1 MSETTVIENLLT
13 PFMLEGGHVRGRV
26 VRLGNVANTILSRYD
41 YPPAVVRMLGELVV
55 IAGMLSSNLKHE
67 GIFTI
72 QMRGKGLIPLVV
84 VDAVYGGAIR
94 GYADISPEAANE
106 IAALGKD
113 ATPRAMLGEG
123 AYLAITF
130 DPGEQMQRYQGVVEL
145 VGDTIADALMHYFT
159 LSEQLDVELRLSVSD
174 TAPWAA
180 SGIIVER
187 MPEASSEASEE
198 NQEAWRYAQALMAT
212 VKADELLDPLLDA
225 PALLYRLFHEGGVRV
240 YDHHTLSV
248 GCRCSRERI
257 SNLLLSMSEIDR
269 ADMVVDGVANVHC
282 QFCNKSELFTPED
295 LGLGGVQ

>member
-1 MSETTVIENLLT
+1 MSEHTAIENLLT

-26 VRLGNVANTILSRYD
+26 VRLGSVASTILTRYD
-41 YPPAVVRMLGELVV
+41 YPPAVVRMLGELIV

-72 QMRGKGLIPLVV
+72 QMRGNGLIPLVV

-94 GYADISPEAANE
+94 GYADISPESARAINE
-106 IAALGKD
+106 MTD
-113 ATPRAMLGEG
+113 ATPRAMMGEG

-130 DPGEQMQRYQGVVEL
+130 DPGADMQRYQGVVEL
-145 VGDTIADALMHYFT
+145 VGDTIADALMHYFM
-159 LSEQLDVELRLSVSD
+159 LSEQLDVELRLAVSD

-180 SGIIVER
+180 SGIIIER
-187 MPEASSEASEE
+187 MPEASAEVSEE
-198 NQEAWRYAQALMAT
+198 NQETWRYAKALMAT

-269 ADMVVDGVANVHC
+269 ADMVVDGAISVHC
-282 QFCNKSELFTPED
+282 QFCNKNELFTPEAV
-295 LGLGGVQ
+295 GLLTNQ